1 MKYRGKDIKTYLR
14 QEFRDRNPKRLWSV
28 LPDGDCAV
36 LVKDCTKKE
45 RREKIID
52 MVVDRYSIARRNIT
66 GYKAMYHKGTTTI
79 DGQEA
84 NIFFPVLVN
93 VEIPKNSL
101 IYTDPEEAKCRATKG
116 KIKKILD
123 SNLMSSRHVRIMIT
137 SGRNRWFICG
147 QIFEQLDDENYILAI
162 EPSWVEIIS
171 GSFGR
176 HFRHDGMPS
185 TYKVRNVR
193 NDIVYSM
200 FEAQKICDIN
210 LRVGL
215 DYSLHRVPYSFERLE
230 RHEGD
235 IIDESDSFDMRPLAC
250 ASGFHFFKE
259 PLEAADYVSIQ

>member
-14 QEFRDRNPKRLWSV
+14 QEFRDRNPKRLWTV
-28 LPDGDCAV
+28 LPNGDCAV
-36 LVKDCTKKE
+36 LVKDDMKKE

-66 GYKAMYHKGTTTI
+66 GYKAMYHKGTTMI

-101 IYTDPEEAKCRATKG
+101 IYEDPEEHKCRATKG
-116 KIKKILD
+116 KIKKILGA
-123 SNLMSSRHVRIMIT
+123 NIMRSRHVRIMIT
-137 SGRNRWFICG
+137 MGRNRWFIRAK
-147 QIFEQLDDENYILAI
+147 IFLQLDDENYILSI
-162 EPSWVEIIS
+162 EPNWMEIIS

-176 HFRHDGMPS
+176 HDGMPS
-185 TYKVRNVR
+185 VYKVRNVR

-210 LRVGL
+210 LRAGL

-250 ASGFHFFKE
+250 SSGFHFFKE
-259 PLEAADYVSIQ
+259 PEEAANYVSITY